1 MHSSTVWYF
10 ASDALMVSRIWLDAK
25 SKMKVTTKVV
35 ITFIVIS
42 NRLFMVSPLGC
53 LVVFTQHSSLVV
65 LPRQQQNAK

>member
-25 SKMKVTTKVV
+25 SKMKVTTHVV

-53 LVVFTQHSSLVV
+53 LVFTQHSSLVV